1 MGKQDKSHLN
11 NVTMLAIG
19 STILLMSVRAR
30 DMMRDANGSKE
41 GVEFLIF
48 ASPIGLNG
56 YDLAI
61 KYLFNKLLKL
71 KKIFGHLRL
80 MMK

>member
-19 STILLMSVRAR
+19 ITILLMSVRER
-30 DMMRDANGSKE
+30 DMMRDANGSK

-80 MMK
+80 MTK